1 MIRSISELSREDSNS
16 FGEKAVF
23 LSQAVKF
30 GFPVPKGFAISND
43 YFSRFM
49 IDNGN
54 EINELISNLHSDDMN
69 SIIDVSKKIRYLFD
83 RYELPEDLQKEI
95 TENYEKLKIDKESY
109 GDVNSDAFNF
119 IKAGRDDPLVSVR
132 ISTKN
137 NSNKRYTSLINIKRN
152 SNIYSSIK
160 KVWSSVYSPY
170 SILYHISKRIP
181 FPKPAIIIQEMV
193 NSAKSGEVFSI
204 NPINRDKDQNIIQIK
219 WGFNIKN
226 SDPQNIYFVKSS
238 EIIKSYTNEFN
249 TYFTQDP
256 QSGITA
262 QRNLED
268 QYKNIPILSEK
279 ESELIYKISK
289 DLESRFGFPIYAEF
303 SISKRKFN
311 LLQVSPINN
320 YLNSNLEINSDVK
333 YEGIKVNSGYLSNY
347 KFFDSFS
354 PNQINEI
361 IHSGGSIFAKED
373 ITSFG
378 SSICK
383 DFEKPCIIHGKIIHS
398 QNDNEFNESYDEEKI
413 IETDEFSNLR
423 TLLEE
428 LELELVNLNLSFS
441 QKRKD
446 GIEIDLHKAKLISEL
461 EWEIREIKSRING
474 K

>member
-49 IDNGN
+49 QDNGN
-54 EINELISNLHSDDMN
+54 EINELISNLHSEDMN
-69 SIIDVSKKIRYLFD
+69 SIIEVSKKIRYLFD
-83 RYELPEDLQKEI
+83 RYELPEDLRKEI
-95 TENYEKLKIDKESY
+95 NENYEKLKIDKESY

-193 NSAKSGEVFSI
+193 NSSKSGEVFSI

-238 EIIKSYTNEFN
+238 EIIK
-249 TYFTQDP
+249 
-256 QSGITA
+256 
-262 QRNLED
+262 
-268 QYKNIPILSEK
+268 
-279 ESELIYKISK
+279 
-289 DLESRFGFPIYAEF
+289 
-303 SISKRKFN
+303 
-311 LLQVSPINN
+311 
-320 YLNSNLEINSDVK
+320 
-333 YEGIKVNSGYLSNY
+333 
-347 KFFDSFS
+347 
-354 PNQINEI
+354 
-361 IHSGGSIFAKED
+361 
-373 ITSFG
+373 
-378 SSICK
+378 
-383 DFEKPCIIHGKIIHS
+383 
-398 QNDNEFNESYDEEKI
+398 
-413 IETDEFSNLR
+413 
-423 TLLEE
+423 
-428 LELELVNLNLSFS
+428 
-441 QKRKD
+441 
-446 GIEIDLHKAKLISEL
+446 
-461 EWEIREIKSRING
+461 
-474 K
+474 